1 MEFKPSF
8 AIQSIFKI
16 EFDDELNEII
26 RTYERNSEKLFYN
39 SLKPKCIKIFNKAK
53 AIITE
58 KNWETINSFRIEI
71 EALDYETK
79 KILNEVQSNLD
90 IIKNFVSN
98 KIEFLKFII
107 NSKTTN
113 IEK

>member
-1 MEFKPSF
+1 LGP
-8 AIQSIFKI
+8 Q
-16 EFDDELNEII
+16 
-26 RTYERNSEKLFYN
+26 
-39 SLKPKCIKIFNKAK
+39 CIKIFEKVFEKAK
-53 AIITE
+53 EIITE
-58 KNWETINSFRIEI
+58 KNLETVNNFRIEI

-79 KILNEVQSNLD
+79 KILNEVQSDLD

>member
-39 SLKPKCIKIFNKAK
+39 SLKPKCIKIFNKSLFCF
-53 AIITE
+53 IH
-58 KNWETINSFRIEI
+58 
-71 EALDYETK
+71 LLC
-79 KILNEVQSNLD
+79 IL
-90 IIKNFVSN
+90 KYF
-98 KIEFLKFII
+98 
-107 NSKTTN
+107 
-113 IEK
+113 